1 MDFFSLCSGKIM
13 LLYFI
18 TATQNGQG
26 PNLLCGVT
34 GKKLGAILKKLNF
47 EQCYSQILREGINLS
62 PTCLISLVSERLMLH

>member
-13 LLYFI
+13 LLCFI

-34 GKKLGAILKKLNF
+34 GKKLGAILEKAD
-47 EQCYSQILREGINLS
+47 LRAVLF
-62 PTCLISLVSERLMLH
+62 PDT